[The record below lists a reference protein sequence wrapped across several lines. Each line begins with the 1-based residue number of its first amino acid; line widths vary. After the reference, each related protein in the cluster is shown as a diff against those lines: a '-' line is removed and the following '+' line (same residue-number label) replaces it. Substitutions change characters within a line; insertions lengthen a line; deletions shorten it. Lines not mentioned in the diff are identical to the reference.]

1 MPMYPEDLRY
11 SEEHEWA
18 RVLSEDEAI
27 VEVGISHHAQDAL
40 GDVVF
45 VELPTAGDKVAQF
58 DKFGEIESVKAVSDL
73 FSPVAGEIVEV
84 NSSLESS
91 PEVVNSDP
99 YGEGWLLRVKVDGLD
114 QLANLMDAATYTATL
129 G

>member
-1 MPMYPEDLRY
+1 MYPEDLRY

-18 RVLSEDEAI
+18 RVLSEDEAV

-45 VELPTAGDKVAQF
+45 VELPAAGDRVGQF

-73 FSPVAGEIVEV
+73 FSPVAGEIIEV
-84 NSSLESS
+84 NSNLETN

-114 QLANLMDAATYTATL
+114 QLDNLMDAAAYSATL

>member
-1 MPMYPEDLRY
+1 MYPEDLRY

-18 RVLSEDEAI
+18 RVLSEDEAV

-45 VELPTAGDKVAQF
+45 VELPAAGDRVGQF

-73 FSPVAGEIVEV
+73 FSPVAGEIIEV
-84 NSSLESS
+84 NSNLESN

-99 YGEGWLLRVKVDGLD
+99 YGEGWLMRVKVDGLD
-114 QLANLMDAATYTATL
+114 QLDNLMDAAAYSATL

>member
-18 RVLSEDEAI
+18 RVLSEDEAV

-45 VELPTAGDKVAQF
+45 VELPAAGDRVGQF

-73 FSPVAGEIVEV
+73 FSPVAGEIIEV
-84 NSSLESS
+84 NSNLESN

-114 QLANLMDAATYTATL
+114 QLDNLMDAAAYSATL

>member
-45 VELPTAGDKVAQF
+45 VELPTAGDQVAQF

-73 FSPVAGEIVEV
+73 FSPVAGKIVEV
-84 NSSLESS
+84 NSNLESS

>member
-45 VELPTAGDKVAQF
+45 VELPAAGIKVAQF

-73 FSPVAGEIVEV
+73 FSPVAGEIIEV
-84 NSSLESS
+84 NSSLDSS

-99 YGEGWLLRVKVDGLD
+99 YGEGWLLRVKVDGLE

>member
-11 SEEHEWA
+11 SEEHEWT
-18 RVLSEDEAI
+18 RVLSEADAI

-45 VELPTAGDKVAQF
+45 VDLPAAGDRVGQF

-84 NSSLESS
+84 NSNLESS

-114 QLANLMDAATYTATL
+114 QLANLMDAAAYSATL

>member
-18 RVLSEDEAI
+18 RVLSTEDAI
-27 VEVGISHHAQDAL
+27 VEVGISYHAQDAL

-45 VELPTAGDKVAQF
+45 VELPAAGDTIGQF

-73 FSPVAGEIVEV
+73 FSPVAGEILEV
-84 NSSLESS
+84 NAALESS

-99 YGEGWLLRVKVDGLD
+99 YGDGWLLRVKVDDLD
-114 QLANLMDAATYTATL
+114 QLGNLMDSATYTATL

>member
-1 MPMYPEDLRY
+1 MYPEDLRY

-18 RVLSEDEAI
+18 RVLSEDEAV

-45 VELPTAGDKVAQF
+45 VELPAAGDKVGQF

-73 FSPVAGEIVEV
+73 FSPVAGEIIEV
-84 NSSLESS
+84 NASLESS

-99 YGEGWLLRVKVDGLD
+99 YGEGWLLRVKVDGLQ
-114 QLANLMDAATYTATL
+114 QLDNLMDAAAYSATL

>member
-18 RVLSEDEAI
+18 RVLSEADTI

-45 VELPTAGDKVAQF
+45 VELPTAGDKFAQF

-73 FSPVAGEIVEV
+73 FSPVAGEIIEV
-84 NSSLESS
+84 NSNLESS

-99 YGEGWLLRVKVDGLD
+99 YGEGWLLRVKVDGLE

>member
-1 MPMYPEDLRY
+1 MYPEDLRY

-18 RVLSEDEAI
+18 RVLSTEDAI
-27 VEVGISHHAQDAL
+27 VEVGISYHAQDAL

-45 VELPTAGDKVAQF
+45 VELPAAGDTIGQF

-73 FSPVAGEIVEV
+73 FSPVAGEILEV
-84 NSSLESS
+84 NAALESS

-99 YGEGWLLRVKVDGLD
+99 YGDGWLLRVKVDDLD
-114 QLANLMDAATYTATL
+114 QLGNLMDSATYTATL

>member
-18 RVLSEDEAI
+18 RVLSTEDAI
-27 VEVGISHHAQDAL
+27 VEVGISYHAQDAL

-45 VELPTAGDKVAQF
+45 VELPAAGDTVGQF

-73 FSPVAGEIVEV
+73 FSPVAGEILEV
-84 NSSLESS
+84 NAALESS

-99 YGEGWLLRVKVDGLD
+99 YGEGWLLRVKVDDLD
-114 QLANLMDAATYTATL
+114 QLGILMDAATYTATL

>member
-1 MPMYPEDLRY
+1 MYPEDLRY

-18 RVLSEDEAI
+18 RVLSAEDAI
-27 VEVGISHHAQDAL
+27 VEVGISYHAQDAL

-45 VELPTAGDKVAQF
+45 VELPAAGDTVGQF

-73 FSPVAGEIVEV
+73 FSPVAGEILEV
-84 NSSLESS
+84 NAALESS

-99 YGEGWLLRVKVDGLD
+99 YGEGWLLRVKVDDLD
-114 QLANLMDAATYTATL
+114 QLGNLMDSATYTATL

>member
-18 RVLSEDEAI
+18 RVLSEADAI
-27 VEVGISHHAQDAL
+27 VEVGISYHAQDAL

-45 VELPTAGDKVAQF
+45 VELPAAGDSVGQF

-84 NSSLESS
+84 NAALESN

-99 YGEGWLLRVKVDGLD
+99 YGEGWLLRVKVDSLD
-114 QLANLMDAATYTATL
+114 QLGNLMDAATYTATL

>member
-1 MPMYPEDLRY
+1 MYPEDLRY

-18 RVLSEDEAI
+18 RVLSEDEAV

-45 VELPTAGDKVAQF
+45 VELPAAGDKVGQF
-58 DKFGEIESVKAVSDL
+58 EKFGEIESVKAVSDL
-73 FSPVAGEIVEV
+73 FSPVAGEIIEV
-84 NSSLESS
+84 NASLESS

-99 YGEGWLLRVKVDGLD
+99 YGEGWLLRVKVDGLQ
-114 QLANLMDAATYTATL
+114 QLDNLMDAAAYSATL

>member
-1 MPMYPEDLRY
+1 MYPEDLRY

-18 RVLSEDEAI
+18 RVLSEDEAV

-45 VELPTAGDKVAQF
+45 VELPAAGDRVGQF

-73 FSPVAGEIVEV
+73 FSPVAGEIIEV
-84 NSSLESS
+84 NSNLESN

-114 QLANLMDAATYTATL
+114 QLDNLMDAAAYSATL

>member
-18 RVLSEDEAI
+18 RVLSEADAI
-27 VEVGISHHAQDAL
+27 VEVGISYHAQDAL

-45 VELPTAGDKVAQF
+45 VELPAAGDAVGQF

-73 FSPVAGEIVEV
+73 FSPVAGEIVAV
-84 NSSLESS
+84 NAALESN

-99 YGEGWLLRVKVDGLD
+99 YGEGWLFCHRLHKYDLCWFF
-114 QLANLMDAATYTATL
+114 L
-129 G
+129 

>member
-45 VELPTAGDKVAQF
+45 VELPASGVKVAQF

-84 NSSLESS
+84 NSSLDSR

-99 YGEGWLLRVKVDGLD
+99 YGEGWLLRVKVDGLE